1 MKSPCRGCH
10 NEHVDKNNSE
20 CMQCNKRV
28 AYDHGFGRPED
39 MGAMINSQGPGV
51 REIPP
56 GPPLQRGEAG
66 GILKKEGNVEKQAEH
81 GETKKSNGT
90 KNKLIDLNDHLFMQ
104 IERLTDGETT
114 GDKLT
119 IEIVRSKALSQ
130 LACQIV
136 LNARLALDAQVMI
149 NESMIK
155 NPPKMLGSQGYDE
168 KA

>member
-1 MKSPCRGCH
+1 MAC
-10 NEHVDKNNSE
+10 E
-20 CMQCNKRV
+20 KRV
-28 AYDHGFGRPED
+28 AYVQWDVHGERY
-39 MGAMINSQGPGV
+39 GAMVSTVG
-51 REIPP
+51 R
-56 GPPLQRGEAG
+56 
-66 GILKKEGNVEKQAEH
+66 KKTEGKRMDKQSEK
-81 GETKKSNGT
+81 GTGT

-136 LNARLALDAQVMI
+136 LNARLALDAQVKI

-168 KA
+168 TA